1 LVWRRAIA
9 ARKFLKNQGFP
20 VFQKLWR
27 FSVQC
32 QLNATWYQA
41 ARLAEGRARTEAPEA
56 GPEGRRC
63 LQKWGYAE
71 AVAKALAEAKKRKA
85 PLRIAFQER
94 GQDRQDKRPQEMLCA
109 EADAPRRRW

>member
-32 QLNATWYQA
+32 QLNATWYES
-41 ARLAEGRARTEAPEA
+41 LSPEA
-56 GPEGRRC
+56 D
-63 LQKWGYAE
+63 LQKIFRLVQAWF
-71 AVAKALAEAKKRKA
+71 VL
-85 PLRIAFQER
+85 LLSLIDIFFS
-94 GQDRQDKRPQEMLCA
+94 
-109 EADAPRRRW
+109 

>member
-32 QLNATWYQA
+32 QFERDLVSDPNHISERDTRFDYSEERWQTIGMIEERCILLYVAHTTRENGIEVIRIINA
-41 ARLAEGRARTEAPEA
+41 RRATNKE
-56 GPEGRRC
+56 
-63 LQKWGYAE
+63 
-71 AVAKALAEAKKRKA
+71 
-85 PLRIAFQER
+85 
-94 GQDRQDKRPQEMLCA
+94 
-109 EADAPRRRW
+109 RRRYGNRKI